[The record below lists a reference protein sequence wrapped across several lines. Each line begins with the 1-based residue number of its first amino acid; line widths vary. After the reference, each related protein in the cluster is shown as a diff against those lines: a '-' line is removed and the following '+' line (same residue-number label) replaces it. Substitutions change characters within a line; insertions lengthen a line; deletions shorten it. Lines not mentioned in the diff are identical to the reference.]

1 MTHAEVTMWMAYRNK
16 RGSLNMGRRIEQ
28 AIGGLL
34 AVYVSSKSKPGTEV
48 DVLAFMPHEDRPEPQ
63 GGIFDFDD

>member
-16 RGSLNMGRRIEQ
+16 RGSLNMGRRVEQ

-34 AVYVSSKSKPGTEV
+34 SVYVSSKSKPGTDV
-48 DVLAFMPHEDRPEPQ
+48 DALTFMPHEDRPEPK